1 MNGEGAS
8 LICQANMPS
17 LKVIIKIEKM
27 KYGTKRAKLI
37 LPEYGRNIQQM
48 VEYIK
53 TIEDRNI
60 RNAAAQ
66 EIINIMG
73 NMNPHLRDIND
84 FKHKLWDQIAQ
95 MADFELDIDSPY
107 PTPLKETFTSKPNT
121 IPYTSGRL
129 KYKYLGRIMQ
139 KLIKAATQI
148 EEKEK
153 QDELVKVITNHMK
166 KLYVIWNKDT
176 VEDSAIFE
184 KLSEL
189 SDGKLVVEDGTRLTE
204 SKELMNNKRKIKKK
218 GFQRN

>member
-1 MNGEGAS
+1 MEYS
-8 LICQANMPS
+8 
-17 LKVIIKIEKM
+17 
-27 KYGTKRAKLI
+27 TKRVKLI
-37 LPEYGRNIQQM
+37 LPEYGRNIQKM

-53 TIEDRNI
+53 TIEDRET

-95 MADFELDIDSPY
+95 MAEFKLDIESPY
-107 PTPLKETFTSKPNT
+107 PTPLKETFTSKPNRV
-121 IPYTSGRL
+121 PYTEGKL

-139 KLIKAATQI
+139 KLIKAATLI
-148 EEKEK
+148 EDKEK
-153 QDELVKVITNHMK
+153 QDELIRVITNHMK

-176 VEDSAIFE
+176 VEDSAIFD
-184 KLSEL
+184 KLTEL
-189 SDGKLVVEDGTRLTE
+189 SAGKLLVEDGTRLIE
-204 SKELMNNKRKIKKK
+204 SKDLVNNKRKIKKK